1 MSMSPNHFEI
11 KWEISR
17 KTQSHQ
23 TVGNNSVLLKDSLV
37 IKEIKGYF
45 KMFWNK
51 LKCTH

>member
-37 IKEIKGYF
+37 IKEIKWYF